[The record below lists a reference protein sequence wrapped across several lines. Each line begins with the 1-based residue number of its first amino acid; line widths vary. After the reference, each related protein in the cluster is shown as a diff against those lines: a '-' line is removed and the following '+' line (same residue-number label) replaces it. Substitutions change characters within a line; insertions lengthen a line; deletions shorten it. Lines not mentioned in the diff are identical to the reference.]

1 MAACGSLRHIF
12 ENTIPEKNSSSS
24 SLIDSLLKKPIKPL
38 KTPIDHS
45 LTEIFGELHFKEN
58 NTTAQTECEPVQPA
72 SVSAFFTPPLTAS
85 SGSTALPIE
94 SIYENGNQEEEKS
107 EGIISALFTN
117 TNNDGYSKTYHRR
130 SESLQFCT
138 EGLGSESLYDG
149 DDLMTEKDSSLMNDR
164 EEKVHVRRHSGDSY
178 SYSRNIRG
186 GEKAMFPPPISY
198 IGQTG
203 KPSVSFQSYRQNGRF
218 VLKEVRIPT
227 QECLQAKR
235 EDGRLRLSF
244 VQTEDEDEDEDKG
257 DDEEKDEEERE
268 LSGCGSIEEGE
279 EEDE

>member
-24 SLIDSLLKKPIKPL
+24 SLIDSLLKNQIKSLKP
-38 KTPIDHS
+38 PIDHS

-58 NTTAQTECEPVQPA
+58 NPTAPAQTECAPVQPA

-94 SIYENGNQEEEKS
+94 SIYDDGNQEGKS

-117 TNNDGYSKTYHRR
+117 TNTNDGYSKTYHRR
-130 SESLQFCT
+130 SASLQFCT

-149 DDLMTEKDSSLMNDR
+149 DDLMTEKDSSQMNDG

-178 SYSRNIRG
+178 SYSRNIRSG
-186 GEKAMFPPPISY
+186 GKAMFPPPI
-198 IGQTG
+198 
-203 KPSVSFQSYRQNGRF
+203 
-218 VLKEVRIPT
+218 
-227 QECLQAKR
+227 
-235 EDGRLRLSF
+235 
-244 VQTEDEDEDEDKG
+244 
-257 DDEEKDEEERE
+257 
-268 LSGCGSIEEGE
+268 
-279 EEDE
+279 